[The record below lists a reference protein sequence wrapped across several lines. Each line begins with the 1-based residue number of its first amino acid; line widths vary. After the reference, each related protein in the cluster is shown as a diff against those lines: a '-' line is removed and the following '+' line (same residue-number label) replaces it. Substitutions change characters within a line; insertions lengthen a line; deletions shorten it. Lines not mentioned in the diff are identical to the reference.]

1 MVRINECP
9 RDAMQGIKKFIPTE
23 QKVAYINALL
33 KVGFDTLDMGSFV
46 SPKWIP
52 QMADTTEVLSKIDI
66 SETKSK
72 LSVVV
77 ANVRGAEDAVKFDSL
92 TYLGF
97 PFSISETFQLRNTN
111 AGLDVAY
118 ETAEKMVKIS
128 NAHNKQFIAYLSMAF
143 GNPYGDEW
151 NVEVAEKWV
160 RKLQQI
166 GVNYIMLSDTIG
178 VADEGSIEYFFKN
191 ITALFPDVDFGAH
204 FHTTPTTWEK
214 KIEAAYKNG
223 CRRFDGAIKGYGG
236 CPMAK
241 DDLTGNMP
249 TENMVYYFEKIGE
262 TTGLN
267 IEAFNEA
274 MQLANHIFPQAFI
287 ADHYKPE

>member
-1 MVRINECP
+1 
-9 RDAMQGIKKFIPTE
+9 MQGIKKFIPTE

-241 DDLTGNMP
+241 DDLTGNIP

>member
-1 MVRINECP
+1 
-9 RDAMQGIKKFIPTE
+9 MQGIKKFIPTE